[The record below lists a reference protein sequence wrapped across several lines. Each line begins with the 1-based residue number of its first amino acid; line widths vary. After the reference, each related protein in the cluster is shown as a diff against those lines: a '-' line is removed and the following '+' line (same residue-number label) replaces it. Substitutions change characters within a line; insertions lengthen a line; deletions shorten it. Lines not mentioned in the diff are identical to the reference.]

1 MAQIINTRSPF
12 YIKVYHASL
21 ANVALDL
28 YIYEGAKDTTPDA
41 ADLKY
46 SIEKSELEGN
56 NYVVF
61 EISELIRD
69 YIDTKYDG
77 EYDSYTVWVNP
88 VITVFDE
95 SGNIHYDWTSTP
107 SEIENIVQASG
118 TATGT
123 STNKLIDSSASFTST
138 VAVGDIAVETQ
149 SGNFANVT
157 SVDSNTQISLDD
169 NIIQSGGLYS
179 IYRVGSYS
187 LVATEGYG
195 YFEEGINPDF
205 DKGLMMSPATIYRV
219 EDRSINI
226 PVSAETTNSVS
237 FRLNGEEVFSKS
249 ISDND
254 NTNQKIQYISS
265 DDNSEADSYKERV
278 LEAGGVFEENTLLE
292 AFEDSFD
299 IGAVDEVYVNY
310 TVGTEVNEDSQ
321 TVTNTATHVLK
332 VKTFDCSKYEPIRVT
347 FVNKFGALQDMYFTK
362 RSNESVNIKSEDYK
376 ASVMDFANFSYD
388 TSSHQMRTLNLMGNQ
403 SITLNT
409 DFIDESCNE
418 HIKQLMLSEQIW
430 MTRLTDEEKIVP
442 LKLKS
447 NSLQLKKRVNDKLIQ
462 YTMEFDVAADI
473 INNIR

>member
-21 ANVALDL
+21 DTVALEL
-28 YIYEGAKDTTPDA
+28 YIYEGTKDTTPDA

-61 EISELIRD
+61 EISELVRD

-77 EYDSYTVWVNP
+77 EYDSYAVWVNP
-88 VITVFDE
+88 VITVFQAGSE
-95 SGNIHYDWTSTP
+95 TPIPNEYVTFTP
-107 SEIENIVQASG
+107 SDYDEQFI
-118 TATGT
+118 
-123 STNKLIDSSASFTST
+123 
-138 VAVGDIAVETQ
+138 
-149 SGNFANVT
+149 
-157 SVDSNTQISLDD
+157 
-169 NIIQSGGLYS
+169 
-179 IYRVGSYS
+179 
-187 LVATEGYG
+187 ATEGYG

-205 DKGLMMSPATIYRV
+205 DKGIMMSPATIYRV

-254 NTNQKIQYISS
+254 NTNQKIQYIAS
-265 DDNSEADSYKERV
+265 DDYSEADSYRERV
-278 LEAGGVFEENTLLE
+278 LEAGGVFEENSLLE

-299 IGAVDEVYVNY
+299 IGEVDEVYVNY
-310 TVGTEVNEDSQ
+310 TVGTEVNEQSQ
-321 TVTNTATHVLK
+321 TVTNTATHVIK

-347 FVNKFGALQDMYFTK
+347 FVNKFGALQDMYFTR

-462 YTMEFDVAADI
+462 YTMEFDVAADM

>member
-21 ANVALDL
+21 ATAELKL
-28 YIYEGAKDTTPDA
+28 YIYEGAKDLTPDA

-46 SIEKSELEGN
+46 TIEKSELEGN

-61 EISELIRD
+61 EISELVRD
-69 YIDTKYDG
+69 YIETKYDG

-88 VITVFDE
+88 VITVFQDG
-95 SGNIHYDWTSTP
+95 SAIPIPNQYVTFTP
-107 SEIENIVQASG
+107 SN
-118 TATGT
+118 
-123 STNKLIDSSASFTST
+123 
-138 VAVGDIAVETQ
+138 
-149 SGNFANVT
+149 
-157 SVDSNTQISLDD
+157 
-169 NIIQSGGLYS
+169 YS
-179 IYRVGSYS
+179 DQFI
-187 LVATEGYG
+187 ATEGYG

-219 EDRSINI
+219 NDRSINI

-254 NTNQKIQYISS
+254 NSNQKIQYIAS
-265 DDNSEADSYKERV
+265 DNNSEADSYRERV

-299 IGAVDEVYVNY
+299 IGEVDEVYVSY
-310 TVGTEVNEDSQ
+310 TKDSLSTTE
-321 TVTNTATHVLK
+321 VLK

-347 FVNKFGALQDMYFTK
+347 FVNKFGALQDMYFTRK
-362 RSNESVNIKSEDYK
+362 SNESLNISTEDYK

-388 TSSHQMRTLNLMGNQ
+388 TSSHQMRTLNLMGKQ

-409 DFIDESCNE
+409 DYIDESCNE